1 MDDQKREELLAQQME
16 VIRRMT
22 EHNLAR
28 MGQDFWGAPLSDG
41 PTSAKDPSAPA
52 PEPPKQN
59 GDAAPAQAENPSRR
73 NRPFRSRNRWKQF

>member
-28 MGQDFWGAPLSDG
+28 MGQDFGGL
-41 PTSAKDPSAPA
+41 
-52 PEPPKQN
+52 
-59 GDAAPAQAENPSRR
+59 
-73 NRPFRSRNRWKQF
+73 PF